1 MLLGLD
7 SYSYHL
13 AFGAH
18 PDFRPDNPISFFDFM
33 EKVKK
38 LGLDGFQID
47 PMHLANRDRSYLAE
61 IRDHASTLGL
71 FLEYG
76 TCGVEPENLERE
88 LEICVFLG
96 SPVLR
101 TFIGFDR
108 YCKGANISAECDKTI
123 AQLNAVKQSAEKFNV
138 KLAVENHGDA
148 STDELIHIIKS
159 VNSPFVGIC
168 LDLGNPYLTLES
180 DPLAAALKMAPYAF
194 TTHFKDYAVQ
204 LTNYGCKITGA
215 ALGEGNIDLHGALQI
230 LGQHTALDRIILE
243 IPVEAKTD
251 PVETIQNEENIVS
264 KSVIFARD
272 ELNIN

>member
-47 PMHLANRDRSYLAE
+47 PMHLASRDRTYLSE
-61 IRDHASTLGL
+61 IRAHASSLGL

-76 TCGVEPENLERE
+76 TCGVEADNLERE
-88 LEICVFLG
+88 LEICAFLG

-108 YCKGANISAECDKTI
+108 YSKGVNIAVECHKAIT
-123 AQLNAVKQSAEKFNV
+123 QLNAVKQIAEKYNI

-159 VNSPFVGIC
+159 VNSSFIGIC
-168 LDLGNPYLTLES
+168 LDLGNSYLTLES
-180 DPLAAALKMAPYAF
+180 DPIAAALKMAPYAF

-215 ALGEGNIDLHGALQI
+215 ALGEGNIDLHGAFQI
-230 LGQHTALDRIILE
+230 LSHHTVLDRIILE
-243 IPVEAKTD
+243 IPVETKTD
-251 PVETIQNEENIVS
+251 PVATIQNEENIVS
-264 KSVIFARD
+264 RSVIFARN